1 MNSERIR
8 SLLQFPLYQPIEH
21 PDFAGEP
28 VQLCEERL
36 QQILLALPVPAVSRE
51 PRIMADFGCHT
62 GWFCRAFARMGW
74 RTLGVDRSPEWLE
87 VASML
92 NELLEEDS
100 TVLLPRYK
108 LADVLEVFS
117 TYPAYTLAKCDVALC
132 LSIAMYLFEDPE
144 RGWAFFRNVSNY
156 AQIMFL
162 DFGGMYL
169 NRVPFNEHEIGEL
182 MIEKTDF
189 QSWRK
194 IGTSDLGRSLFMF
207 TR

>member
-8 SLLQFPLYQPIEH
+8 SLVQFPLYQPIEH

-28 VQLCEERL
+28 VQICEERL
-36 QQILLALPVPAVSRE
+36 RLIFETLGDALQKRGFM
-51 PRIMADFGCHT
+51 IDFGCHT
-62 GWFCRAFARMGW
+62 GWFCRAFARRGW
-74 RTLGVDRSPEWLE
+74 LTVGIDRSPEWLE
-87 VASML
+87 AASLL
-92 NELLEEDS
+92 NGLVDGEKPK
-100 TVLLPRYK
+100 PRYIIGDA
-108 LADVLEVFS
+108 LSVFDLNVKREQ
-117 TYPAYTLAKCDVALC
+117 ACDVALC
-132 LSIAMYLFEDPE
+132 LSVAMYLFQDPE
-144 RGWAFFRNVSNY
+144 RGWAFFKHVSETT
-156 AQIMFL
+156 QTMFF

-194 IGTSDLGRSLFMF
+194 IGTSNLGRALFMF